1 MTSIDDKIMAA
12 TQGRD
17 SGFFCDTKVADNIS
31 NISNISKLKALEAVL
46 GVDNCDQRTALEDIS
61 PSASLTSPSAAASQE
76 PVRASVD
83 CSKQQSATKDEE
95 LQVDPEL
102 PAKSVKADLIDDNKL
117 SMTLNIVLDNGESK
131 VFKTHMNTHKKH
143 WKRTKDGNLKD
154 KLPLHCKMVDACI
167 KEQEQDPFWDTVRVS
182 KFLEYHGSVTK
193 NKTFRNSIPG
203 VTGVLSYNRKARV
216 AILHLFIY
224 EFSTTIRLDKDL
236 TPKQK
241 QTGYLAS
248 GMLVK
253 KLYTTYN
260 EVDARKWFGM

>member
-1 MTSIDDKIMAA
+1 MAA
-12 TQGRD
+12 TQHRD

-31 NISNISKLKALEAVL
+31 NISKIQAVKAVL
-46 GVDNCDQRTALEDIS
+46 GVSNCDQRTALEDTS
-61 PSASLTSPSAAASQE
+61 PSASLTSPSAAASSG

-83 CSKQQSATKDEE
+83 CSKQQSATRDEE
-95 LQVDPEL
+95 LQIDPEL
-102 PAKSVKADLIDDNKL
+102 PAKSIKADLIDNDKL

-131 VFKTHMNTHKKH
+131 IFKTHMNTHKKH
-143 WKRTKDGNLKD
+143 WKRTNNGNLKD
-154 KLPLHCKMVDACI
+154 TLPEHCKLVDACV
-167 KEQEQDPFWDTVRVS
+167 KKQEQDPFWEVVRVS
-182 KFLEYHGSVTK
+182 KFLEYHGSATK

-203 VTGVLSYNRKARV
+203 VTGVLCYNRKSKT

-224 EFSTTIRLDKDL
+224 EFHTTIRLDKDL

-248 GMLVK
+248 GMIVK

-260 EVDARKWFGM
+260 ELDVRKWFGM